1 MVVHDGHEYLTE
13 EERRLKEDRERTKYW
28 KKWGPYV
35 AERQWATVRE
45 DYSADG
51 DAWSYFT
58 HDHARSRAFR
68 WGEDGIAGV
77 SDTHGYQNIAF
88 AFWNEE
94 DPFLKERLFGLS
106 NPQGNHGESVKEA
119 HFHVDNTPH
128 SYMKFLY
135 KYPQKPFPYADLIKE
150 NARRTRNDKE
160 YQLLDTGVFDD
171 DRYWDI
177 FIETAKE
184 ADDPDELLFRVTA
197 WNRGP
202 DPAPLHIIPHVWFRN
217 TWTWG
222 REPEDKKPSIVAHT
236 EDSAK
241 TKHWKLGERYFLL
254 SPSPGVGTS
263 GTDVLPQLMFT
274 ENDTNTEL
282 LYEQKNEQPYVKD
295 AFHRHIVGGEKE
307 AINPA
312 QTGTKC
318 AAWYNFNEDGG
329 VNPGEC
335 AVVRFRFTK
344 RDESYLDEE
353 EFDDIIEKRREEA
366 DEFYYRISPFH

>member
-1 MVVHDGHEYLTE
+1 
-13 EERRLKEDRERTKYW
+13 
-28 KKWGPYV
+28 
-35 AERQWATVRE
+35 
-45 DYSADG
+45 
-51 DAWSYFT
+51 
-58 HDHARSRAFR
+58 
-68 WGEDGIAGV
+68 
-77 SDTHGYQNIAF
+77 
-88 AFWNEE
+88 
-94 DPFLKERLFGLS
+94 
-106 NPQGNHGESVKEA
+106 
-119 HFHVDNTPH
+119 
-128 SYMKFLY
+128 MKFLY
-135 KYPQKPFPYADLIKE
+135 KYPQKPFPYDDLIKE

-184 ADDPDELLFRVTA
+184 TGDPDELLFRVTA

-202 DPAPLHIIPHVWFRN
+202 DPAPLHIVPQVWFRN

-222 REPEDKKPSIVAHT
+222 REPEDKKPSISAHT

-241 TKHWKLGERYFLL
+241 SNHWKLGQRYFLL
-254 SPSPGVGTS
+254 SPSPGVGSS
-263 GTDVLPQLMFT
+263 GTDVMPQLMFT

-282 LYEQKNEQPYVKD
+282 LYEQPNEQPYVKD
-295 AFHRHIVGGEKE
+295 AFHRYIVGGEKE

-335 AVVRFRFTK
+335 AGM
-344 RDESYLDEE
+344 
-353 EFDDIIEKRREEA
+353 
-366 DEFYYRISPFH
+366 